1 MRNILS
7 EENCVPFRA
16 GQNDMFSFSRRR
28 IPRFFVNLKWSA
40 LLGAPAC
47 VPQVIAD
54 PKALRTFRVGEF
66 SCIINAE
73 HASSYAASAA
83 HLMADADTGCRYN
96 KRTATAKGPQYILI

>member
-1 MRNILS
+1 MT
-7 EENCVPFRA
+7 CFPFQEGESHA
-16 GQNDMFSFSRRR
+16 
-28 IPRFFVNLKWSA
+28 FFVNLKWSA

-83 HLMADADTGCRYN
+83 HLMADADTGCRYSQEDSHSQGIAIYPDM
-96 KRTATAKGPQYILI
+96 TC